1 MPIGRGNF
9 NKKRVSAVKE
19 RKVKERVAKKH
30 QAAKQKHNSKKLAVS
45 GQRTGVSSSCNQ
57 AAAGFLNSSTAE
69 KFGAVQAKPK
79 RSLNELREC
88 R

>member
-45 GQRTGVSSSCNQ
+45 GQRTGKAKKKLERAQRMSLKKAIASGEVDLDMADAVDVQ
-57 AAAGFLNSSTAE
+57 E
-69 KFGAVQAKPK
+69 KGD
-79 RSLNELREC
+79 N
-88 R
+88 

>member
-69 KFGAVQAKPK
+69 N
-79 RSLNELREC
+79 LELC
-88 R
+88 RQSQKEA